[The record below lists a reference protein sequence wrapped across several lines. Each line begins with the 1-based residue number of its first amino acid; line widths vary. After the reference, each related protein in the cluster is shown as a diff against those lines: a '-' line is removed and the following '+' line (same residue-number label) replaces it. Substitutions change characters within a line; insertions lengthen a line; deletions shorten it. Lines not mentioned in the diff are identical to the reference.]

1 MFAGIAQT
9 PAAARARASI
19 KMLMQVCDRLCTR
32 TQHGSASA
40 ITTKSRQPGVYEAPQ
55 FERSKKR
62 LRAFRVRS
70 RVCVFIFIVLS
81 RRRRRRLCDII
92 MLPRHTQTAQLS
104 ERQSERSSK
113 TTSLKMPPRHVLSFG
128 RVFARVH
135 DGGSCLCVYVF
146 MRSGVLEAVSW
157 WCCLFCLGC
166 VADCVSARPKNRLY
180 MLAFACCVRV
190 CGFKNS

>member
-9 PAAARARASI
+9 PAAARARTSI

-81 RRRRRRLCDII
+81 RRRRRLCDII
-92 MLPRHTQTAQLS
+92 MLARHTHTNSSAQRATKRAQLKNHFTEDAS
-104 ERQSERSSK
+104 QTR
-113 TTSLKMPPRHVLSFG
+113 F
-128 RVFARVH
+128 VFWARI
-135 DGGSCLCVYVF
+135 C
-146 MRSGVLEAVSW
+146 
-157 WCCLFCLGC
+157 
-166 VADCVSARPKNRLY
+166 
-180 MLAFACCVRV
+180 AC
-190 CGFKNS
+190 S